1 MVFLGNRGAK
11 TSTDDLLKGKEHCNK
26 VCYQIKKEQEN
37 WGGRGERESSSR
49 NKEGCSTFFPLINCQ
64 KQPRM

>member
-37 WGGRGERESSSR
+37 WGGGERERAAQETKKDVAPS
-49 NKEGCSTFFPLINCQ
+49 FL
-64 KQPRM
+64 